1 MGALKK
7 VNELEAEG
15 DDPIDVNSSTHLDS
29 DNDEE

>member
-7 VNELEAEG
+7 INELEAEG
-15 DDPIDVNSSTHLDS
+15 DDTIDVNSSTHLDS